1 MAHLLSKTLDPLLGV
16 FTGFLAY
23 YLHETNPRTAPPPGH
38 SMKELIQ
45 WQWEHSK
52 RKRDEAAAAASAGE
66 NAELDAVRKEFEA
79 AAAPVVASSA
89 VGQQGQQ
96 QGQQTQQT
104 QAQSQPQ
111 GQVAQAVAQSK
122 KTEDRAV

>member
-1 MAHLLSKTLDPLLGV
+1 MAYLLSKTLDPLLGV

-52 RKRDEAAAAASAGE
+52 RKRDEAAALTASRDEGE
-66 NAELDAVRKEFEA
+66 LEQVRREIEA
-79 AAAPVVASSA
+79 ATAP
-89 VGQQGQQ
+89 
-96 QGQQTQQT
+96 
-104 QAQSQPQ
+104 
-111 GQVAQAVAQSK
+111 QAVAASVTGKPDAKSSEQAAGPPAAASPAP